1 MKSAERKRPVGR
13 RIGQSCDAFT
23 VEARA
28 PRYRVSVSGARYP
41 LTEVSTE
48 FRYRKLPPD
57 LSSDA
62 GHVLLRM
69 GGVMAAVVII
79 VWVVCAVLCASVA
92 SRKGHS
98 GCLWGLLGLV
108 FGFFALIIIA
118 VMPSARREPITVN
131 VNAPSFQAPP
141 RTEPASAPLLASPAP
156 QRKEK
161 TCPDCAESVLAD
173 AKVCRHCGYRFDG
186 AGGTKAIEAPRTA
199 PSYESEH
206 RAAATVLKAL
216 AEAAG
221 PVTRLQIVAIG
232 DYVAG
237 REGWRER
244 GGRGELELRQWSA
257 SLASDVASLRPALAI
272 VSRFAGRDRDALLD
286 SMDAII
292 GATTEGNLE
301 RQNRFHRQLESVVG
315 SVA

>member
-1 MKSAERKRPVGR
+1 
-13 RIGQSCDAFT
+13 
-23 VEARA
+23 
-28 PRYRVSVSGARYP
+28 
-41 LTEVSTE
+41 
-48 FRYRKLPPD
+48 
-57 LSSDA
+57 
-62 GHVLLRM
+62 
-69 GGVMAAVVII
+69 MAAVIII

-92 SRKGHS
+92 SSKGHS

-141 RTEPASAPLLASPAP
+141 RTEPASVPLLASPAP

-161 TCPDCAESVLAD
+161 TCPDCAESILAD

-186 AGGTKAIEAPRTA
+186 AGGTKAIEAPRMA

-221 PVTRLQIVAIG
+221 PATRLQIVAIG

-244 GGRGELELRQWSA
+244 GGKGELELRQWSA

-272 VSRFAGRDRDALLD
+272 VSRFAGRERDALLD
-286 SMDAII
+286 SMDAIV
-292 GATTEGNLE
+292 GATKEGDLE
-301 RQNRFHRQLESVVG
+301 RQNRFHRQLESVIG
-315 SVA
+315 SVV